1 MENCEGCSGLT
12 TEQLEELEVE
22 VERLEEQLGQA
33 RELAVVLEGKLD
45 LALERVTGC
54 STCRL
59 MGKRSG

>member
-12 TEQLEELEVE
+12 TEQLAELEVE

-33 RELAVVLEGKLD
+33 RELAVELEGKLD
-45 LALERVTGC
+45 LALEQVTGC